1 MLKQLKYFTWDVETI
16 KKAQYALEVKGF
28 DKSRLKIF
36 SRECSDRSLEES
48 NASSLGK
55 KNSIP
60 QESALQKNKFSMSV
74 LTLVGVSCLGSIAL
88 SAGLIGFPGLAALV
102 FLGYFLVHT
111 LKFMGFSGRRSAA
124 EPRKPVQAYYL
135 VIDVDAE
142 SEKIVSRIAARLQG
156 LKLQ

>member
-36 SRECSDRSLEES
+36 SREYSERSLEES
-48 NASSLGK
+48 NASCLGK
-55 KNSIP
+55 KNSVS
-60 QESALQKNKFSMSV
+60 QETAPHKNKFSMSV
-74 LTLVGVSCLGSIAL
+74 LILVGVSCLGSIVL
-88 SAGLIGFPGLAALV
+88 SAGLLGFPGLAALV
-102 FLGYFLVHT
+102 FLGYFLGYT
-111 LKFMGFSGRRSAA
+111 LKCMSFLDRRNAVVSK
-124 EPRKPVQAYYL
+124 KPVQAYYL

>member
-1 MLKQLKYFTWDVETI
+1 MLKQLKYFTWDVEAI
-16 KKAQYALEVKGF
+16 KKAQYALEMKGF

-36 SRECSDRSLEES
+36 SREYSDRSLEES
-48 NASSLGK
+48 SASRPGK

-60 QESALQKNKFSMSV
+60 LENSPHKNNFSMSV
-74 LTLVGVSCLGSIAL
+74 LTMVGVFCFGSVAL

-102 FLGYFLVHT
+102 FLGYFLVHA
-111 LKFMGFSGRRSAA
+111 LKLVGFSGRRSVV
-124 EPRKPVQAYYL
+124 EPKRPVQAYYL
-135 VIDVDAE
+135 VIDVDAQ